1 MEQYLRATEV
11 IDWTHPAVFS
21 KARELSKSATGMH
34 EIVRSCFEWVRDS
47 IQHSADFQG
56 NPVTCSA
63 SEVLASGTG
72 YCYAKSHLLA
82 ALLRAN
88 GIPAGFCYQRLS
100 IDETGA
106 PYCLHGLNAV
116 QLPEFGWYRVDSRG
130 NKPGV
135 NAQFSPPVERLAF
148 RLSLSE
154 ERNFPEILPDPLP
167 VVVNALRAY
176 STWDTLYKNLP
187 DWDLPSLP
195 CLGASLLDN
204 ASRREIDL
212 QGVKPS
218 HARGQE
224 SIL

>member
-1 MEQYLRATEV
+1 MMEKFLRVTEA
-11 IDWTHPAVFS
+11 IDWTDPAVFS
-21 KARELSKSATGMH
+21 KAREFSKSTTGVH
-34 EIVRSCFEWVRDS
+34 EIVRLCFEWVRDS
-47 IQHSADFQG
+47 IQHSADFQR

-100 IDETGA
+100 MDETGA

-116 QLPEFGWYRVDSRG
+116 HLPEFGWYRMDCRG
-130 NKPGV
+130 NKPGI
-135 NAQFSPPVERLAF
+135 NAQFSPPVEQLAF
-148 RLSLSE
+148 PLIFSG

-167 VVVNALRAY
+167 VVMTALRTF

-195 CLGASLLDN
+195 GSAASLLGN
-204 ASRREIDL
+204 ASRRE
-212 QGVKPS
+212 
-218 HARGQE
+218 RG
-224 SIL
+224 L